1 MLKVRFDPDCL
12 WAGWKVGPK
21 HFAKPAK
28 KKCFVDRKG
37 CYCIVFQSSVSY
49 GLSFFFFFFFFK
61 FRFEQIQG
69 EGTGELAQQQNRSRK
84 GFHSGSVYPAASLGD
99 LAPATLTAPF
109 PQRFPR
115 LVQRFPIWSCQKGFH
130 ALIAEE
136 SRRHRAYVS
145 SFSEL
150 LFLHY

>member
-1 MLKVRFDPDCL
+1 MKGGCIFVCKAFCKTCKEKALYRYKVLLYRISI
-12 WAGWKVGPK
+12 K
-21 HFAKPAK
+21 HFIRAE
-28 KKCFVDRKG
+28 
-37 CYCIVFQSSVSY
+37 
-49 GLSFFFFFFFFK
+49 FFFL
-61 FRFEQIQG
+61 FRFEHIQG

-84 GFHSGSVYPAASLGD
+84 GFHLGSVYPAASLGD

-109 PQRFPR
+109 SQRFPR
-115 LVQRFPIWSCQKGFH
+115 LVQRSPIWSCQKGFH